1 MSLVCISI
9 FQGEAFVMK
18 VLLLP
23 IFTLTMLS
31 STVAFAA
38 GGVQIINY
46 YHLILQGLG
55 LDAHQV
61 EIWTPVAGA
70 LFTTLVLLF
79 VGLRF
84 KKSVDQG
91 GDDVIPNAAIS
102 LRNVVELVLE
112 FVHNIG
118 ASIIGSKECRPYLSV
133 LFSLFLFIFVSNLS
147 GLVPGFMPTTEN
159 FNTNLMLG
167 LFSFAVFNA
176 AGIKE
181 HGLAGYLKTYAG
193 PIVAMMPFI
202 FLIEIIGA
210 FVRPISLALRLYGN
224 IFGDH
229 LVLSV
234 FTGLTYLVLPAFL
247 LFFGLLVA
255 SIQSFV
261 FTLLSSIYISL
272 AISHDH

>member
-1 MSLVCISI
+1 
-9 FQGEAFVMK
+9 MK
-18 VLLLP
+18 VFYALLVLGLGFSP
-23 IFTLTMLS
+23 NIAL
-31 STVAFAA
+31 AAA
-38 GGVQIINY
+38 GAKFINY
-46 YHLILQGLG
+46 YQLVLSSLG

-61 EIWTPVAGA
+61 ETWMPVAGA
-70 LFTTLVLLF
+70 LLTSTILILL
-79 VGLRF
+79 GRHY
-84 KKSVDQG
+84 KKAVEDSEDAVA
-91 GDDVIPNAAIS
+91 PEAKLS
-102 LRNVVELVLE
+102 LRNVIEMLLE

-118 ASIIGSKECRPYLSV
+118 RSIIGNRECQPYLGV

-147 GLVPGFMPTTEN
+147 GLVPGFTPTTEN

-176 AGIKE
+176 AGIRE

-202 FLIEIIGA
+202 FFIEMIGA

-234 FTGLTYLVLPAFL
+234 FTGLTYLILPAFL

>member
-1 MSLVCISI
+1 
-9 FQGEAFVMK
+9 MK
-18 VLLLP
+18 VLSLP
-23 IFTLTMLS
+23 ILILS
-31 STVAFAA
+31 MFSSSVAMAA
-38 GGVQIINY
+38 GGVQFINY
-46 YHLILQGLG
+46 YYLILKGLG
-55 LDAHQV
+55 LDKHQI
-61 EIWTPVAGA
+61 EMWTPVAGS
-70 LFTTLVLLF
+70 LFTTAVLLF
-79 VGLRF
+79 LGLRY
-84 KKSVDQG
+84 KKSIDSD
-91 GDDVIPNAAIS
+91 GDNVSPTASMSI
-102 LRNVVELVLE
+102 RNIVELVLE

-118 ASIIGSKECRPYLSV
+118 ASIIGSKECRPYLAV

-147 GLVPGFMPTTEN
+147 GLVPGFLPTTEN

-176 AGIKE
+176 AGIRE

>member
-1 MSLVCISI
+1 
-9 FQGEAFVMK
+9 MK

-23 IFTLTMLS
+23 ALMLLMFS
-31 STVAFAA
+31 STVALAA
-38 GGVQIINY
+38 GGVQFINY

-55 LDAHQV
+55 FDAQQV
-61 EIWTPVAGA
+61 EMWTPVAGA
-70 LFTTLVLLF
+70 LFTTMVLLF
-79 VGLRF
+79 LGLRF
-84 KKSVDQG
+84 KKSVEQDADNVVPSAG
-91 GDDVIPNAAIS
+91 IS
-102 LRNVVELVLE
+102 IRNVVELVLE

-118 ASIIGSKECRPYLSV
+118 ASIIGAKECRPYLSV
-133 LFSLFLFIFVSNLS
+133 LFVLFLFIFVSNLS
-147 GLVPGFMPTTEN
+147 GLVPGFTPTTEN

-210 FVRPISLALRLYGN
+210 FVRPVSLALRLYGN

-234 FTGLTYLVLPAFL
+234 FTGLTYLVLPSFL